1 MKFCTLVFAN
11 LLASAAYAKE
21 CKYCYVKPDSLPT
34 EMIDTLKEIAS
45 QQASQEILE
54 SSNVFFEPDDDQDAK
69 DIVRKI
75 GATLSAFDIS
85 SKILPTDATDEHFII
100 TLPKVSL
107 ESLTYGVFELP
118 NHLKKGFGLLAAE
131 PDFLI
136 PRSQE
141 DEIRPFGSSGGNA
154 DNVCFDGANKDWHL
168 HAMKVPQAWQ
178 YSMNQGKPSKGEGI
192 IIGQMDSGYSDHTC
206 FSEAGG
212 FYEDSSNKGFN
223 AFIGEDSD
231 DPRDTLTITISS
243 HALVSAAG
251 HGTLVGS
258 AAVSSG
264 DLEMETEGQSSSV
277 PSIWPSNCCSSSTEC
292 GSDERFQSDYR
303 GVIAETESGLECQR
317 WDSQKPHGH
326 SITAE
331 TFPDKG
337 LEENYC
343 RNPDNSPSGAWCY
356 TTDPNPKKRW
366 QYCNV
371 PMCNECGSEERFQ
384 SDYRGMI
391 AETGSGLECQRWDSQ
406 KPHGHSITAE
416 TFPDKGLEENYCRNP
431 DNSPSGAWCYTT
443 DPNPKNKWQ
452 NCNVPVCPKLAPKGT
467 APSAKLLT
475 IRTVNSPLLSEKDV
489 ERLTRAYDTIVDED
503 IDVHI
508 ISMSLGNIRME
519 RSRRDKLSL
528 AMCRAQIDKHLIT
541 IVAGGQSVR
550 FKPFFADVMFPARF
564 EHAIAIGGY
573 EVMSGSGPME
583 NRKRRYYK
591 IGHYGSGIDVTGPAK
606 TVCTSRVKVKDGRP
620 IYSYKSAQGTSIA
633 TALAGGVAALW
644 LAHHG
649 RQELIDLF
657 EPYTLNQAFQM
668 ALRMSATK
676 EGWHRHNL
684 APWLPKDHYYEDYGS
699 GMIDAVGLLK
709 LAPSSIKN
717 RLESSDA
724 KTGYDVC
731 KTEDS
736 RTMLRAYGLQETV
749 LASFSDEDLDDHFL
763 ELEIYAKTNQV
774 IAAQT
779 DPSSPMFARTIFR
792 VESEVDK
799 PATLSS
805 ALRSRLE
812 SSTVNKTTG
821 DEL

>member
-141 DEIRPFGSSGGNA
+141 NEIKPFGSSGGNGIA

-356 TTDPNPKKRW
+356 TTDPNPK
-366 QYCNV
+366 
-371 PMCNECGSEERFQ
+371 
-384 SDYRGMI
+384 
-391 AETGSGLECQRWDSQ
+391 
-406 KPHGHSITAE
+406 
-416 TFPDKGLEENYCRNP
+416 
-431 DNSPSGAWCYTT
+431 
-443 DPNPKNKWQ
+443 NKWQ

-475 IRTVNSPLLSEKDV
+475 IRTVNSPVLSEKDA